1 MKLKLIIF
9 LTVSLLLPL
18 SVYSQKEEDFLK
30 YVNESKII
38 VVAKVIKRYPSPL
51 FWSGAI
57 LSAQNVK
64 YKVITTL
71 KGKLVDNEITAGHY
85 IFFNNY
91 MADEKTPQLSP
102 KLFKDGN
109 KLILL
114 LNKEQTPCTGTMLSR
129 KRRPI
134 YCAEVISFSENLV
147 EKIKAITKN

>member
-9 LTVSLLLPL
+9 LTISLLLSL
-18 SVYSQKEEDFLK
+18 SVYPQKEEDFLK
-30 YVNESKII
+30 YANESNII
-38 VVAKVIKRYPSPL
+38 VVAEVIKRYPSPL
-51 FWSGAI
+51 FWSGVI

-71 KGKLVDNEITAGHY
+71 NGKLEDNEILAGHL
-85 IFFNNY
+85 IFKNNY
-91 MADEKTPQLSP
+91 MADEKIPQLSP

-109 KLILL
+109 KLILI